1 MKQPA
6 IWWDFDHALDRRIYV
21 ERVIESF
28 CKTPT
33 CSGRARR
40 EDWRLAHQLYDQQ
53 TPLALVQAAF
63 SLAAMRRLYRSFEAT
78 PLGPI
83 RSLHYFL
90 PILEE
95 IRGQAI
101 DPAYFAYVEWKV
113 STADTQIKSLR
124 QTHGPATSRPR

>member
-21 ERVIESF
+21 ECVIERF

-40 EDWRLAHQLYDQQ
+40 EDWRLAHRLYDQQ

-63 SLAAMRRLYRSFEAT
+63 SLAALRRLYRPFEAT

-90 PILEE
+90 PIFEE
-95 IRGQAI
+95 IRQQAI
-101 DPAYFAYVEWKV
+101 DPNYFAYVEWKV
-113 STADTQIKSLR
+113 RNAGQEIERLR
-124 QTHGPATSRPR
+124 ENHEQATSSPR